1 MRHCEEN
8 YKPRLLKGE
17 VTKIVKWNL
26 CKLNQAIHKND
37 TTLRLIGAY
46 IRNAMLVNIWKS
58 NNVTYHVNRRN
69 EKNHMTLSLDV

>member
-1 MRHCEEN
+1 MKSQKLSEIFQVESSN
-8 YKPRLLKGE
+8 IEKWYYI
-17 VTKIVKWNL
+17 KIDW
-26 CKLNQAIHKND
+26 
-37 TTLRLIGAY
+37 AY